1 MPEIGTSG
9 SMSRDGKRRVA
20 AWPKRP
26 RPSSTLPTRAWRRFS
41 RHQPDRNPA
50 VQRLLPRQDGL
61 SAAHCRRQGDDPAD
75 PERLHGWIIRKTYGN
90 ARLIYG
96 NVQLIRALFARA
108 PPWRSIMKK
117 LIAILTI
124 VTLIAVPTFVQSE
137 SAAPVSPSSS
147 SFGGNGY

>member
-1 MPEIGTSG
+1 MSAFDPKQTS
-9 SMSRDGKRRVA
+9 A
-20 AWPKRP
+20 
-26 RPSSTLPTRAWRRFS
+26 
-41 RHQPDRNPA
+41 DRNPA
-50 VQRLLPRQDGL
+50 LQRQDGL

-75 PERLHGWIIRKTYGN
+75 LERLHGWIIRKTYEN

-96 NVQLIRALFARA
+96 NVHLIRALFARA

-117 LIAILTI
+117 LTAILTI
-124 VTLIAVPTFVQSE
+124 VTLIAVPTFVQSV